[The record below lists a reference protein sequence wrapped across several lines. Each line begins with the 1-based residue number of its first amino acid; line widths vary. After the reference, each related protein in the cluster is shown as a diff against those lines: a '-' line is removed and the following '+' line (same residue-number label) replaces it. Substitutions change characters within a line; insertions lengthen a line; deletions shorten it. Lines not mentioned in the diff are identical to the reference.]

1 MMGLNMELQE
11 RINMT
16 KLGQVTWANPEM
28 KAKCESC
35 RHFKKDPNKPLLG
48 KCALV
53 KAHTKKVGASF
64 DGKVAIAC
72 SKFER

>member
-1 MMGLNMELQE
+1 MELQE
-11 RINMT
+11 RMT
-16 KLGQVTWANPEM
+16 KTILGQLTWISPEM
-28 KAKCESC
+28 NAKCEDC
-35 RHFKKDPNKPLLG
+35 RHFKIDPSKKPLG

-64 DGKVAIAC
+64 DGKFAIAC

>member
-1 MMGLNMELQE
+1 MELQE
-11 RINMT
+11 RMT
-16 KLGQVTWANPEM
+16 KTILGQLTWANPEM
-28 KAKCESC
+28 NAKCEDC
-35 RHFKKDPNKPLLG
+35 QHFKGEVGKAPLG

-64 DGKVAIAC
+64 DGKIAIAC

>member
-1 MMGLNMELQE
+1 
-11 RINMT
+11 MT

-28 KAKCESC
+28 KAKCKDC
-35 RHFKKDPNKPLLG
+35 RHFKHDPNKPLLG

-53 KAHTKKVGASF
+53 KAHTKKAGVSF
-64 DGKVAIAC
+64 DGKIAIAC